1 MFTNFH
7 ISPEMQ
13 ALLEPVLTLL
23 ITTMLTCLTGIVA
36 LIAAW
41 VQAKVK
47 TARAGLTNEQRMAL
61 DLFVGGAIK
70 AAEQMGLSKQIE
82 DTGKAKKQWVI
93 DKAQAWCDA
102 NHIAVDANMIEVIL
116 EGKILEG
123 VHKGWRQTVYTP
135 EVPVVTPP
143 PSIAAAIGAVG

>member
-13 ALLEPVLTLL
+13 AVLEPVLTLL
-23 ITTMLTCLTGIVA
+23 ITTLLTCITGIVA
-36 LIAAW
+36 LAAAW

-47 TARAGLTNEQRMAL
+47 EAKARLTNEQRAAL
-61 DLFVGGAIK
+61 EFIIGGTIK

-82 DTGKAKKQWVI
+82 DTAKAKKQWAI
-93 DKAQAWCDA
+93 DKVQAWAEA
-102 NHIAVDANMIEVIL
+102 NHINVDVGTIEVIL

-123 VHKGWRQTVYTP
+123 VHKGWRPPTYTP
-135 EVPVVTPP
+135 EVQPP
-143 PSIAAAIGAVG
+143 PSIAAAIGSVG